1 MIYFFYMQ
9 ELSDKE
15 LVILAVKGDMK
26 AFEQLVSLYEKP
38 IFGYIFRFVVHKE
51 NAEDLTQETFIKI
64 FRSLKTF
71 DPEYKFK
78 TWLFTIAT
86 NTVYDWLRKA
96 KKNKEMFIVDDP
108 DIDFETIDDRWS
120 YKLTEDKELVDN
132 ALKKIK
138 PVYQSVIVLFYRD
151 ELSYQEI
158 AEILK
163 VPVNT
168 VKTYMYRAK
177 EALSEELIEK
187 I

>member
-1 MIYFFYMQ
+1 MQ
-9 ELSDKE
+9 NISDKE
-15 LVILAVKGDMK
+15 LVLLAIKGDMK

-38 IFGYIFRFVVHKE
+38 IFGYIVRFVNHKE

-78 TWLFTIAT
+78 TWLFTVAT

-96 KKNKEMFIVDDP
+96 KKNKEIFIVDDP
-108 DIDFETIDDRWS
+108 DINFETIDDRWS

-132 ALKKIK
+132 ALKNIK

-158 AEILK
+158 AEVLK
-163 VPVNT
+163 VPINT
-168 VKTYMYRAK
+168 VKTYIYRAK
-177 EALSEELIEK
+177 EALSEELIKK